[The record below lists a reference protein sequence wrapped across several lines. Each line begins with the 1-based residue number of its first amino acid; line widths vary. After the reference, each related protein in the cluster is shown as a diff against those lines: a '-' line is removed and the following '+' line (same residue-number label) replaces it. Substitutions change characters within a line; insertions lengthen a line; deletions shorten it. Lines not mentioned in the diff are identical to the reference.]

1 MAKLVKCKHCG
12 ARIAITAKTCPQCGG
27 ENTPPKPAYKRLWF
41 KILIALIVISFI
53 QDLVNPRST
62 TTESANGEAAT
73 SSSIAEKSEVDTASS
88 VADSASEK
96 EEDDADVRKFAKDN
110 HISIELAENL
120 NQVVQS
126 IDLASSVKKISNWDQ
141 TADWA
146 NGKRYNANVGF
157 KDIQVSV
164 IGDEVYCIKDMTHN
178 KIDNFIYRNENAGK
192 SKEEH
197 DDGTILLSDG
207 LLGDYGERATTKNGF
222 EHIRY
227 IVPAGTYT
235 VESKIQGSSVFMV
248 ADNNSD
254 DVTAVLQMVDKGV
267 KAAMTIKSGYHI
279 ELSMNTEVVL
289 TPAE

>member
-12 ARIAITAKTCPQCGG
+12 ARIAATAKTCPQCGG

-62 TTESANGEAAT
+62 TTESAGSETVT
-73 SSSIAEKSEVDTASS
+73 SSFIAEKSEVDTASS

-120 NQVVQS
+120 NQVVHS
-126 IDLASSVKKISNWDQ
+126 IDLVSSVKKISNWNQ

-178 KIDNFIYRNENAGK
+178 KTDNFIYR
-192 SKEEH
+192 KEGYTLSGVCETASASTGAVERNT
-197 DDGTILLSDG
+197 GTGVRFVLLYAPVLSVRDQNQSG
-207 LLGDYGERATTKNGF
+207 LPDF
-222 EHIRY
+222 Q
-227 IVPAGTYT
+227 P
-235 VESKIQGSSVFMV
+235 
-248 ADNNSD
+248 D
-254 DVTAVLQMVDKGV
+254 
-267 KAAMTIKSGYHI
+267 
-279 ELSMNTEVVL
+279 
-289 TPAE
+289 

>member
-222 EHIRY
+222 EYIRY

>member
-222 EHIRY
+222 EYIRY

-254 DVTAVLQMVDKGV
+254 DVTAVLQIVDKGV

>member
-12 ARIAITAKTCPQCGG
+12 ARIAATAKTCPQCGG

-53 QDLVNPRST
+53 QDLVSPRST
-62 TTESANGEAAT
+62 TMESAGSEAVT

-96 EEDDADVRKFAKDN
+96 EENDADIRKFSKDN

-126 IDLASSVKKISNWDQ
+126 IDLASSVKKISNWNQ

-164 IGDEVYCIKDMTHN
+164 IGDEVYCIKDMTYN
-178 KIDNFIYRNENAGK
+178 KTDNFIYRNENAGK
-192 SKEEH
+192 SKEES
-197 DDGTILLSDG
+197 DDETILLSDG
-207 LLGDYGERATTKNGF
+207 LLGDYGKKATTKSGF
-222 EHIRY
+222 EYIRY
-227 IVPAGTYT
+227 TVPAGTYT
-235 VESKIQGSSVFMV
+235 VESKIQGSSVFVV

-254 DVTAVLQMVDKGV
+254 DVTTVLQMVDKGT
-267 KAAMTIKSGYHI
+267 KATMTIKDGYHI
-279 ELSMNTEVVL
+279 ELSMNTEVAL
-289 TPAE
+289 TPNK

>member
-12 ARIAITAKTCPQCGG
+12 ARIAATAKTCPQCGG
-27 ENTPPKPAYKRLWF
+27 ENIPPKPAYKRLWF

-62 TTESANGEAAT
+62 TTT
-73 SSSIAEKSEVDTASS
+73 QSSSEPVISSVAEKSEAVTASS
-88 VADSASEK
+88 VADSNSE

-110 HISIELAENL
+110 HISIELAKNL
-120 NQVVQS
+120 NEVVQS
-126 IDLASSVKKISNWDQ
+126 IDLASSVKKISNWNQ

-164 IGDEVYCIKDMTHN
+164 IGDEVYCIKDTTNN
-178 KIDNFIYRNENAGK
+178 KLDNFLYKNESVGK
-192 SKEEH
+192 TDEIP

-207 LLGDYGERATTKNGF
+207 ILGDYGKKTTTKSGF
-222 EHIRY
+222 EYIRY
-227 IVPAGTYT
+227 TVPAGTYT
-235 VESKIQGSSVFMV
+235 VESKIRGSSVFVV

-254 DVTAVLQMVDKGV
+254 DVTTVLQMVDKGTKV
-267 KAAMTIKSGYHI
+267 TTTIKDGYHI
-279 ELSMNTEVVL
+279 ELSMNTEVTL
-289 TPAE
+289 TPVK

>member
-12 ARIAITAKTCPQCGG
+12 ARIAATAKTCPQCGG
-27 ENTPPKPAYKRLWF
+27 ENTPPKPVYKRLWF

-62 TTESANGEAAT
+62 TTESAGSEAVT
-73 SSSIAEKSEVDTASS
+73 SSSIAEKSEVDTALS

-96 EEDDADVRKFAKDN
+96 EENDADIRKFAKDN

-126 IDLASSVKKISNWDQ
+126 IDLASSVKKISNWNQ

-164 IGDEVYCIKDMTHN
+164 IGNEVYCIKDMTYN
-178 KIDNFIYRNENAGK
+178 KTDNFIYRNENAGK
-192 SKEEH
+192 SKEEP

-207 LLGDYGERATTKNGF
+207 LLGDYGERATTKSGF
-222 EHIRY
+222 EYIRY
-227 IVPAGTYT
+227 TVPAGTYT
-235 VESKIQGSSVFMV
+235 VESKIQGSSVFVV

-254 DVTAVLQMVDKGV
+254 DVTTVLQMVDKGT
-267 KAAMTIKSGYHI
+267 KATMTIKDGYHI
-279 ELSMNTEVVL
+279 ELSMNTEVAL
-289 TPAE
+289 TPNK

>member
-12 ARIAITAKTCPQCGG
+12 ARIAVTAKTCPQCGG

-62 TTESANGEAAT
+62 TTESAGSEAVT

-96 EEDDADVRKFAKDN
+96 EENDADIRKFAKDN

-126 IDLASSVKKISNWDQ
+126 IDLASSVKKISNWNQ

-178 KIDNFIYRNENAGK
+178 KTDNFIYRNENAGK
-192 SKEEH
+192 SKEEP

-207 LLGDYGERATTKNGF
+207 LLGDYGERATIKSGF
-222 EHIRY
+222 EYIRY
-227 IVPAGTYT
+227 TVPAGTYT
-235 VESKIQGSSVFMV
+235 VESKIQGSSVFVV

-254 DVTAVLQMVDKGV
+254 DVTTVLQMVDKGV
-267 KAAMTIKSGYHI
+267 KATMTIKSGYHI
-279 ELSMNTEVVL
+279 ELSMNTEVAL

>member
-1 MAKLVKCKHCG
+1 M
-12 ARIAITAKTCPQCGG
+12 TAKTCPQCGG

-62 TTESANGEAAT
+62 TTELAGSEAVT

-96 EEDDADVRKFAKDN
+96 EENDADIRKFAKDN

-126 IDLASSVKKISNWDQ
+126 IDLASSVKKISNWNQ

-164 IGDEVYCIKDMTHN
+164 IGDEVYCIKDMTYN
-178 KIDNFIYRNENAGK
+178 KTDNFIYRNENAGK
-192 SKEEH
+192 SKEEP
-197 DDGTILLSDG
+197 DDGTIFLSDG
-207 LLGDYGERATTKNGF
+207 LLGDYGERVTTKSGF
-222 EHIRY
+222 EYIRY
-227 IVPAGTYT
+227 TVPAGTYT
-235 VESKIQGSSVFMV
+235 VESKIQGSSVFVV
-248 ADNNSD
+248 ANNNSD
-254 DVTAVLQMVDKGV
+254 DVTTVLQMVDKGT
-267 KAAMTIKSGYHI
+267 KATITVEDGYHI
-279 ELSMNTEVVL
+279 QLSMNTEVTL
-289 TPAE
+289 TPVE

>member
-197 DDGTILLSDG
+197 DDGTILLSDS

-222 EHIRY
+222 EYIRY

>member
-12 ARIAITAKTCPQCGG
+12 ARIAATAKACPQCGG

-62 TTESANGEAAT
+62 TTESAGSEAVT

-96 EEDDADVRKFAKDN
+96 EENDADIRKFAKDN

-126 IDLASSVKKISNWDQ
+126 IDLASSVKKISNWNQ
-141 TADWA
+141 AADWA

-164 IGDEVYCIKDMTHN
+164 ISDEVYCIKDMTYN
-178 KIDNFIYRNENAGK
+178 KTDNFIYRNENAGK
-192 SKEEH
+192 SKEEP

-207 LLGDYGERATTKNGF
+207 LLGDYGEKVTTKSGF
-222 EHIRY
+222 DYIRY
-227 IVPAGTYT
+227 TVPAGTYT
-235 VESKIQGSSVFMV
+235 VESKIQGSSVFVV
-248 ADNNSD
+248 ANNNSD
-254 DVTAVLQMVDKGV
+254 DVTTVLQMVDKGT
-267 KAAMTIKSGYHI
+267 KATMTVEDGYHI
-279 ELSMNTEVVL
+279 QLSMNTEVTL
-289 TPAE
+289 TPVE

>member
-12 ARIAITAKTCPQCGG
+12 ARIAATAKTCPQCGG
-27 ENTPPKPAYKRLWF
+27 ENTPPKPVYKRLWF

-62 TTESANGEAAT
+62 TTELAGSEAVT

-88 VADSASEK
+88 VADSAFEK
-96 EEDDADVRKFAKDN
+96 EENDADIRKFAKDN

-126 IDLASSVKKISNWDQ
+126 IDLASSVKKISNWNQ

-164 IGDEVYCIKDMTHN
+164 IGDEVYCIKDMTYN
-178 KIDNFIYRNENAGK
+178 KTDNFIYRNENAGK
-192 SKEEH
+192 SKEEP

-207 LLGDYGERATTKNGF
+207 LLGDYGERATTKSGF
-222 EHIRY
+222 GYIRY
-227 IVPAGTYT
+227 TVPAGTYT
-235 VESKIQGSSVFMV
+235 VESKIQGSSVFVV

-254 DVTAVLQMVDKGV
+254 DVTTVLQMVDKGV
-267 KAAMTIKSGYHI
+267 KATMTIKSGYHI
-279 ELSMNTEVVL
+279 ELSMNTEVAL
-289 TPAE
+289 APAE

>member
-12 ARIAITAKTCPQCGG
+12 ARIAVTAKTCPQCGG
-27 ENTPPKPAYKRLWF
+27 ENIPPKPAYKRLWF

-62 TTESANGEAAT
+62 TTESANGEVAT

-164 IGDEVYCIKDMTHN
+164 T
-178 KIDNFIYRNENAGK
+178 GK
-192 SKEEH
+192 SKEEP

-207 LLGDYGERATTKNGF
+207 LLGDYGERATTKSGF
-222 EHIRY
+222 EYIRY

>member
-1 MAKLVKCKHCG
+1 M
-12 ARIAITAKTCPQCGG
+12 
-27 ENTPPKPAYKRLWF
+27 
-41 KILIALIVISFI
+41 
-53 QDLVNPRST
+53 NPRST
-62 TTESANGEAAT
+62 TTESAGSETVT
-73 SSSIAEKSEVDTASS
+73 SSFIAEKSEIDTASS

-126 IDLASSVKKISNWDQ
+126 IDLASSVKKISNWNQ

-178 KIDNFIYRNENAGK
+178 KTDNFIYRNENAGK
-192 SKEEH
+192 SKEEP

-207 LLGDYGERATTKNGF
+207 LLGDYGERATTKSGF
-222 EHIRY
+222 EYIRY
-227 IVPAGTYT
+227 TVPAGTYT
-235 VESKIQGSSVFMV
+235 VESKIQGSSVFVV

-254 DVTAVLQMVDKGV
+254 DVTTVLQMVDKGV
-267 KAAMTIKSGYHI
+267 KATMTIKSGYHI

-289 TPAE
+289 TPVK

>member
-207 LLGDYGERATTKNGF
+207 LLGDYGERSTTKNGF
-222 EHIRY
+222 EYIRY